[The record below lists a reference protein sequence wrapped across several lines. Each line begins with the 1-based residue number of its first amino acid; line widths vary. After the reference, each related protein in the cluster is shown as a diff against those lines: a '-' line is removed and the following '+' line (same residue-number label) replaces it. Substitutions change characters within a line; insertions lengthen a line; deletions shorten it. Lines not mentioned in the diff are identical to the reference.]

1 MQVFMALLHFASPR
15 WIKHMKVEEIAREFA
30 TEGSIGEVKSHKGG
44 HINDSYHLVNQTGDK
59 PDYLLQRVNHYVFK
73 DVDLLMRNMSIV
85 TEYIED
91 IVGKEDPENLSRK
104 VLRII
109 PTVHGKSYFK
119 DPDGNFWRVLNFIE
133 DHVVFERATDPRI
146 AYEGARMFGNFTS
159 MLSGMDA
166 TKLGYT
172 IPDFHNLK
180 WRLSNLKESIKEDA
194 AGRVKLVRD
203 EIRYV
208 ESSTKLMSTIQD
220 LGEKGA
226 IPLRVTHNDTKI
238 NNVLFDKDLKGLC
251 VIDLDTVMPGFVH
264 SDMGDGVRTFTNTG
278 EEDDENLDNV
288 TMDLELFRSFAT
300 GFLDSTRKI
309 LNPTEIETLVHAGLL
324 FPFMQ
329 GVRFLTDYL
338 AGDVYYK
345 IKHKEHNLVRTRAQ
359 FKLAQDGESKMVV
372 MQEIIKGLV

>member
-1 MQVFMALLHFASPR
+1 
-15 WIKHMKVEEIAREFA
+15 MKVEEIARKFA
-30 TEGSIGEVKSHKGG
+30 TEGSIGEVKSHRGG
-44 HINDSYHLVNQTGDK
+44 HINDSYHLVNQAGDK

-85 TEYIED
+85 TEYIEV
-91 IVGKEDPENLSRK
+91 IVGKEDPEHISRK
-104 VLRII
+104 ALRII
-109 PTVHGKSYFK
+109 PTIQGKSYFK

-133 DHVVFERATDPRI
+133 DHVVFERATDPRV
-146 AYEGARMFGNFTS
+146 AYEGARMFGKFTS
-159 MLSGMDA
+159 MLSGLDA

-180 WRLSNLKESIKEDA
+180 WRLSNLKESIKEDV

-238 NNVLFDKDLKGLC
+238 NNVLFDRDLKGLC

-288 TMDLELFRSFAT
+288 SMDLELFRSFAS

-309 LNPTEIETLVHAGLL
+309 LNPIEIDTLVHAGLL

-359 FKLAQDGESKMVV
+359 FKLAQDGESKMAV